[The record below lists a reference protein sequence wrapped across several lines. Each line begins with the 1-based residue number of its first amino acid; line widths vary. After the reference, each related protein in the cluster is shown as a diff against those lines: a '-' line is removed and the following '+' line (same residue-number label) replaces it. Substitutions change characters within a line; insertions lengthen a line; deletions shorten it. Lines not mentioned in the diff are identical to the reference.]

1 MNISILTVFS
11 ELYDSFLKTSLVGR
25 AQEKGIVSINATSF
39 FSYVAPKERIDAPT
53 FGHGSG
59 MVIRPDVLE
68 KAITDKESQ
77 HGPAYKIFFSP
88 QGKKLDQALLRD
100 LAVLFQEKKHIMF
113 IPARYEGMD
122 ARIEQVYADQIIS
135 IGDFVLLGGDLPTMV
150 LLEGLL
156 RLLPGVVGKQDSIE
170 QESFSGPFVDYPVY
184 TAPVV
189 WHGLEVPEV
198 IRSGNHAAMNAWRT
212 EQAVSHTVLG
222 HFDWLRS
229 RNLTDEQK
237 KLSRTYIPH
246 HYVALQ
252 HGDVLIGDDR
262 VLGTT
267 SVTSIDIHDIARS
280 SKTYGVESLF
290 IVTPLV
296 DQKRIVQ
303 TLLDFWQTGV
313 GIDYNRHRHQAINMV
328 QIQENL
334 DGVIAAIEAKEG
346 IKPVLV
352 ATSACNYGPDKTIS
366 FYDQEKVW
374 ALGRPVLF
382 IFGTGQGLS
391 EELME
396 RCDFVLMPLQG
407 FSNFNHL
414 SVRSAVAIILNQ
426 WMGINVK
433 S

>member
-59 MVIRPDVLE
+59 MVIRPDVIE
-68 KAITDKESQ
+68 KAITHKEQ
-77 HGPAYKIFFSP
+77 EHGPAYKIFFSP

-100 LAVLFQEKKHIMF
+100 LAAIFQEKKHIMF

-122 ARIEQVYADQIIS
+122 ARIEQVYADQVIS

-170 QESFSGPFVDYPVY
+170 QESFSGPFVDFPVY

-189 WHGLEVPEV
+189 WNGLEVPEV
-198 IRSGNHAAMNAWRT
+198 IRSGNHAAMNEWRT
-212 EQAVSHTVLG
+212 AQAVSRTVLG

-229 RNLTDEQK
+229 RQLTDDQK
-237 KLSRTYIPH
+237 NISSSYIPH

-262 VLGTT
+262 VIGTT

-290 IVTPLV
+290 VVTPLV
-296 DQKRIVQ
+296 DQRRIVQ

-328 QIQENL
+328 QIQDNIDE
-334 DGVIAAIEAKEG
+334 VIAAIEAKEG
-346 IKPVLV
+346 VKPLLV
-352 ATSACNYGPDKTIS
+352 ATSARHYGPDKTIS
-366 FYDQEKVW
+366 YYDQEKVW
-374 ALGRPVLF
+374 SSGRPVLLV
-382 IFGTGQGLS
+382 FGTGQGLS
-391 EELME
+391 EQLIE
-396 RCDFVLMPLQG
+396 RCDFILMPLQG
-407 FSNFNHL
+407 FSHFNHL

-433 S
+433 N